1 MFQISVPSPVF
12 NLKAVALLF
21 IPESV
26 VLRVITSVAFLFILL
41 TVQLTISEI
50 NETSLDPE
58 YWGRGVIS
66 SS

>member
-50 NETSLDPE
+50 SETSLDPE